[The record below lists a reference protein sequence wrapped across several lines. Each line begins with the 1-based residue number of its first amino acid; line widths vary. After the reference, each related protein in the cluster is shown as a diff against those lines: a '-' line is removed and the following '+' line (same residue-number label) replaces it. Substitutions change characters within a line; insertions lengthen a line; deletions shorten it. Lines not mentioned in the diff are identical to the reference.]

1 MTSGTGGWGETYNLC
16 VCVRA
21 CVCEEG
27 VGGTRQALQFFS
39 SFIFFS
45 SSPPRRPKKKGKEK
59 KSHNCSNVL
68 LPFLLSPG
76 NLCLCSRLH
85 GYAPLSGGSRPCLL
99 APQPWLPLDTFL
111 KKRIGSPGV
120 SFSARR
126 VCERRR
132 CGVFSCTRGRVKF
145 IATHPS
151 LHRDLFGPR
160 VFFLFSF

>member
-16 VCVRA
+16 VCVCVRE

-59 KSHNCSNVL
+59 KSHNCSSVLL

-76 NLCLCSRLH
+76 NLCLRS
-85 GYAPLSGGSRPCLL
+85 
-99 APQPWLPLDTFL
+99 
-111 KKRIGSPGV
+111 
-120 SFSARR
+120 
-126 VCERRR
+126 
-132 CGVFSCTRGRVKF
+132 
-145 IATHPS
+145 
-151 LHRDLFGPR
+151 
-160 VFFLFSF
+160 